1 MWNVSDKFLAAIRGP
16 HRAVTFVDVLDR
28 GDIVKSAIAVV
39 SGTLTR
45 DRRAEN
51 YGRLSCVVADPN
63 LAPTTAASELGPA
76 GFELQLYMGIRLA
89 DGTTETVPL
98 GIFPMQDAQVDGVG
112 LTTSIEAVD
121 RSQRVADVLLETDV
135 GFNNG
140 HGVGL
145 AAASL
150 LLGAIPEIEFT
161 EGVDLGTGG
170 RVVYEAGSDR
180 WAIVQDMCRSNGAEV
195 YFDGLG
201 RCVTRLEPDVASTPP
216 SWTIDEGEEGV
227 LVSVDVAWSRRPT
240 YNRVIVT
247 GTNQEFGVTYRGV
260 ATDNAPVS
268 PSYYSG
274 RFGKKP
280 LFHFSPH
287 VTSTAGAKAAA
298 KSILRAKQGVAM
310 SLNLSAVP
318 NVALEPGDVVLVKR
332 ETLGLDNMPVVLDS
346 ITLGLGP
353 EDPMT
358 ASVRARQEDDIET
371 S

>member
-1 MWNVSDKFLAAIRGP
+1 MWEVSDRFLNALRGP
-16 HRAVTFVDVLDR
+16 HQTVTVVDVLDQ
-28 GDIVKSAIAVV
+28 GVTVKSAIAVV

-51 YGRLSCVVADPN
+51 YGRLSCVVADPV
-63 LAPTTAASELGPA
+63 LAPKTAASELGPA
-76 GFELQLYMGIRLA
+76 GFELQLYRGIRFA
-89 DGTTETVPL
+89 DGTTEQVPL
-98 GIFPMQDAQVDGVG
+98 GIFPIQDAQVDGVG

-121 RSQRVADVLLETDV
+121 RSQRVADALLETNV
-135 GFNNG
+135 SFSSG

-145 AAASL
+145 AALSL
-150 LLGAIPEIEFT
+150 VQGAIPDVEFAG
-161 EGVDLGTGG
+161 GVDLGTGG
-170 RVVYEAGSDR
+170 RVVYESGSDR

-201 RCVTRLEPDVASTPP
+201 RCTTRLEPDVTTAAPV
-216 SWTIDEGEEGV
+216 WTIDEGEDGV
-227 LVSVDVAWSRRPT
+227 LVSVDVAWSRRPAF
-240 YNRVIVT
+240 NRVIVT

-260 ATDNAPVS
+260 ATDNSQVS

-274 RFGKKP
+274 GRFGPKP

-287 VTSTAGAKAAA
+287 VTSTAGAQAAA

-332 ETLGLDNMPVVLDS
+332 AALELDMPVVLDS
-346 ITLGLGP
+346 ITVGLGP

>member
-1 MWNVSDKFLAAIRGP
+1 MWAVSDRFLAAIRGP
-16 HRAVTFVDVLDR
+16 HRAYTRVDVLDQ
-28 GDIVKSAIAVV
+28 GTIVKSAISVE

-51 YGRLSCVVADPN
+51 YGRLSCVVADPD
-63 LAPTTAASELGPA
+63 LAPTTPASELGPA
-76 GFELQLYMGIRLA
+76 GFELQVYRGIRFA

-98 GIFPMQDAQVDGVG
+98 GIFPIQDAQVDGVKR
-112 LTTSIEAVD
+112 TTSIEAVD
-121 RSQRVADVLLETDV
+121 RSQRVADALLETDV
-135 GFNNG
+135 AFNNG
-140 HGVGL
+140 HGVAL
-145 AAASL
+145 ALLSL
-150 LLGAIPEIEFT
+150 VLGAIPDAQFDG
-161 EGVDLGTGG
+161 GVDLGTGG

-180 WAIVQDMCRSNGAEV
+180 WAIIQDMCRSNGAEV
-195 YFDGLG
+195 HFDGLG
-201 RCVTRLEPDVASTPP
+201 RCTTRAEPDVTTSSPA
-216 SWTIDEGEEGV
+216 WTIDEGEDGV
-227 LVSVDVAWSRRPT
+227 LVSVDMAWSRRPSF
-240 YNRVIVT
+240 NRVIVT

-274 RFGKKP
+274 RFGPKP

-318 NVALEPGDVVLVKR
+318 NVALEPGDVVVVQR
-332 ETLGLDNMPVVLDS
+332 SSLGLDMPVVLDS